1 MTLAIRMFLLAV
13 AALSVS
19 ISAPSLAQSA
29 GAQRAGTLISA
40 DPVTE
45 TPGGMQAWRI
55 SYWTR
60 TAHNRPRRVTG
71 MVVAP
76 REGQP
81 LTPRGIIAWTHGT
94 SGVVERCG
102 LSSRADFFTVTPALT
117 EMIMKGYTV
126 AAPDYPG
133 LGNEGPH
140 PYLVGADTANSV
152 LDAVRAARMIAG
164 AYAGS
169 RFAVWGESQGGH
181 AALWTGIRARSYA
194 PELTLVGIAAAA
206 PPTALATNL
215 KQGSD
220 ANIRAMM
227 TAFTAYSWSQYYRA
241 SLATLGR
248 KPTQDLISR
257 LARNNCIELGKDP
270 KFGTIIGILALRNA
284 LRNVDFAERAPWSG
298 YTRRNSINPA
308 LVPGPVL
315 IAQSVEDPI
324 VAPAVTRDFARSL
337 CRSGQALRWI
347 ELPGGDHAHS
357 ARDSSGATLDWIA
370 ARFAGERP
378 PNECRGL

>member
-1 MTLAIRMFLLAV
+1 MPSVIRMFLSAITV
-13 AALSVS
+13 FCMT
-19 ISAPSLAQSA
+19 ISAPSFAQ
-29 GAQRAGTLISA
+29 QAGTLISA
-40 DPVTE
+40 DPIIE
-45 TPGGMQAWRI
+45 TPGGMQAWRVR
-55 SYWTR
+55 YWTR
-60 TAHNRPRRVTG
+60 TADNRPRTVTG

-81 LTPRGIIAWTHGT
+81 LRPRGIIAWTHGT

-117 EMIMKGYTV
+117 EMIMKGYAV

-133 LGNEGPH
+133 LGSEGPH
-140 PYLVGADTANSV
+140 PYLIGPDTANSV
-152 LDAVRAARMIAG
+152 LDAVRVARMIPG

-194 PELTLVGIAAAA
+194 PELNLVGLAAAA
-206 PPTALATNL
+206 PATELVANL

-227 TAFTAYSWSQYYRA
+227 TAFAAYSWSRHFGA
-241 SLATLGR
+241 PLSTLGR

-270 KFGTIIGILALRNA
+270 KFGTILGILALRNA
-284 LRNVDFAERAPWSG
+284 LKNVDFGRRAPWS
-298 YTRRNSINPA
+298 TFARSNSVNPA
-308 LVPGPVL
+308 LVRGPVL
-315 IAQSVEDPI
+315 IAQSVNDPL
-324 VAPAVTRDFARSL
+324 VAPSVTRDFARKL
-337 CRSGQALRWI
+337 CQYGQALRWI
-347 ELPGGDHAHS
+347 DLPGGDHAHS

-370 ARFAGERP
+370 ARFAEERP
-378 PNECRGL
+378 PNDCRRL